1 MASRRVYAS
10 LSEMLAHSSE
20 IVGEPS
26 CDYLSEVL
34 QDLRPSGASYGHCRL
49 TRPWGVEFPH
59 DRTARFHFVI
69 HGDCWLRTAEVGPVQ
84 LHTGDVAF
92 LPRGVAH
99 VLSDMPQG
107 RTKPLAEFPSE
118 KIGQKT
124 YRLSAGGG
132 GSQTLM
138 SCCSVN
144 FDEPTIHPLLE
155 LMPPVLLVQGG
166 TAGDTMLPTLLDAM
180 ADEVMEQR
188 VGAATVLARLADV
201 VITRLVRSWAEN
213 FHVGTTGWLAAIRDP
228 KIGSALAAIH
238 RRPGNAWSIEGL
250 AKIAGM
256 SRSMFCDRFAAIV
269 GMPPAGYLARWRM
282 HLASSWLGHERVT
295 VAEAAQRLGYQSEAA
310 FSRAFK
316 RLMGVSPSSIRRSG
330 LAGDLRN
337 TALC

>member
-1 MASRRVYAS
+1 MAGRRVYAS

-20 IVGEPS
+20 IVGKPS

-69 HGDCWLRTAEVGPVQ
+69 HGDCWLRAAEVGPVQ

-144 FDEPTIHPLLE
+144 FDEPTIHPLL
-155 LMPPVLLVQGG
+155 
-166 TAGDTMLPTLLDAM
+166 DAM

-213 FHVGTTGWLAAIRDP
+213 FHGGTTGWLAAIRDP

-282 HLASSWLGHERVT
+282 HLASSWLGNERVR

-330 LAGDLRN
+330 LAEKKTRN
-337 TALC
+337 GI